1 MLMLVLSLTGSM
13 NEVTIRP
20 AAQSDFDFLFHLVCI
35 TMKDYVA
42 ATTGWDEVKEKE
54 IFTRYFDFSAY
65 QISVIVLDGNDIGY
79 LKIDR
84 TDAAIFLANVHVH
97 PDHQNQGIGSKIIK
111 SLLVEAEQQ
120 GVPVSLKVLKV
131 NQAARRLYERFG
143 FSIEEEAED
152 YYLMR
157 ALHSDALN
165 PTLRLDSSR

>member
-1 MLMLVLSLTGSM
+1 MH
-13 NEVTIRP
+13 EVTIRP

-54 IFTRYFDFSAY
+54 IFTRYFDFSSY
-65 QISVIVLDGNDIGY
+65 QISVIVLDGSDIGY
-79 LKIDR
+79 LKTDR
-84 TDAAIFLANVHVH
+84 TDKEIFLANVHVH
-97 PDHQNQGIGSKIIK
+97 PDYQNQGVGSRIIE
-111 SLLVEAEQQ
+111 SLLVDAARQ

-131 NQAARRLYERFG
+131 NQAARRLYEKLG

-157 ALHSDALN
+157 ALPNNSFNRSAG
-165 PTLRLDSSR
+165 

>member
-1 MLMLVLSLTGSM
+1 MH
-13 NEVTIRP
+13 EVTIRP
-20 AAQSDFDFLFHLVCI
+20 AAQSDFAFLFHLVCL

-42 ATTGWDEVKEKE
+42 ATTGWDEATEKE
-54 IFTRYFDFSAY
+54 IFTKYFDFSAY
-65 QISVIVLDGNDIGY
+65 QISVIVLNGRDIGY

-84 TDAAIFLANVHVH
+84 TEREIFLANIHVH
-97 PDHQNQGIGSKIIK
+97 PDYQNQGIGSRVIK

-131 NQAARRLYERFG
+131 NEAARRLYERFG

-157 ALHSDALN
+157 RPSDNSLN
-165 PTLRLDSSR
+165 PIA

>member
-1 MLMLVLSLTGSM
+1 
-13 NEVTIRP
+13 
-20 AAQSDFDFLFHLVCI
+20 
-35 TMKDYVA
+35 MKEYVA

-54 IFTRYFDFSAY
+54 IFTKYFDFSAY
-65 QISVIVLDGNDIGY
+65 QITVIVLDGRDIGY

-84 TDAAIFLANVHVH
+84 TEREIFLANIHVH
-97 PDHQNQGIGSKIIK
+97 PDYQNQGIGSRVIK

-131 NQAARRLYERFG
+131 NQAARQLYERFG

-157 ALHSDALN
+157 RLPDNSLN
-165 PTLRLDSSR
+165 PIA